1 MIGQSFY
8 YLTNKKYISNI
19 TNFDNVLT
27 ELNAYYTVGTPRAIV
42 IVHPEITEETS
53 EIQTIPAPYQEA
65 ANAFRLGLGD
75 QLIFRTFE
83 EVVNSDYIQN
93 SDKEFLLFSTET
105 DMLHAYVRYIS
116 GLLKASGFY
125 NDSETSVDD
134 IACNFVEA
142 VINADFTLTLMY
154 ASELMNTARAHC
166 VSVLENPDT
175 PSLDIT
181 YQNGKNFSYDLLF
194 YLNDNYPC
202 DEVRSLIIEKFTIH
216 SNEIAKD
223 VMQQF
228 TSQRRDMAYILSV
241 IDWKNANGMPMDKTE
256 FAQDTF
262 VKLANA
268 GNYTAAFYKLE
279 ELWNSVKDN
288 ADFINAHTSK
298 INTIGGWEYNDQYN
312 ELNHLFPTVRKVLE
326 KNWDINNLSE
336 ELKLMDTDV
345 QFFGKRQNRI
355 PYLIHKYT
363 L

>member
-27 ELNAYYTVGTPRAIV
+27 ERNAYYSVGTPRTIV
-42 IVHPEITEETS
+42 LIHPQTNEEDDQLQL
-53 EIQTIPAPYQEA
+53 IQPPYQEK
-65 ANAFRLGLGD
+65 ANAFRSGLGD
-75 QLIFRTFE
+75 ELVFRTFE
-83 EVVNSDYIQN
+83 EVVTSEYMQN
-93 SDKEFLLFSTET
+93 SDKEFLLFSDER
-105 DMLHAYVRYIS
+105 DMMHAYVRYVA
-116 GLLKASGFY
+116 GLLTASGFY
-125 NDSETSVDD
+125 SDSDTSVND
-134 IACNFVEA
+134 IACNFVEK
-142 VINADFTLTLMY
+142 IIDADFTLTLMY
-154 ASELMNTARAHC
+154 TSETMNTARQVCADALAD
-166 VSVLENPDT
+166 SNT
-175 PSLDIT
+175 PALDIT

-202 DEVRSLIIEKFTIH
+202 TEVKNLIIEKFTVH

-223 VMQQF
+223 VIQQF

-241 IDWKNANGMPMDKTE
+241 IDWKNANGMPTDKTA
-256 FAQDTF
+256 FVQDTF
-262 VKLANA
+262 VDSANV
-268 GNYTAAFYKLE
+268 GNYSAAFYKLE

-288 ADFINAHTSK
+288 TDFIAAHTSK
-298 INTIGGWEYNDQYN
+298 IATIGGWEYNDQYN

-326 KNWDINNLSE
+326 RNWDINNLSE

>member
-27 ELNAYYTVGTPRAIV
+27 ELNAYYTVGTPRTIV
-42 IVHPEITEETS
+42 IVHPRSTEDADQ
-53 EIQTIPAPYQEA
+53 IQTIPAPYQET
-65 ANAFRLGLGD
+65 ANVFRSGLGD
-75 QLIFRTFE
+75 ELVFRTFE
-83 EVVNSDYIQN
+83 EVATSEYIQN
-93 SDKEFLLFSTET
+93 SDKEFLLFSTED
-105 DMLHAYVRYIS
+105 DMLHVYARYIS
-116 GLLKASGFY
+116 GLLNASGFY
-125 NDSETSVDD
+125 SDSATSVDD
-134 IACNFVEA
+134 IACNFVEK
-142 VINADFTLTLMY
+142 VIDADFTLTLMY
-154 ASELMNTARAHC
+154 TSEVMNTARQIC
-166 VSVLENPDT
+166 VDVLADSAT
-175 PSLDIT
+175 PRFDIT

-202 DEVRSLIIEKFTIH
+202 DEVKSLIIEKFTVH
-216 SNEIAKD
+216 SSEIAKD
-223 VMQQF
+223 VIQQF

-241 IDWKNANGMPMDKTE
+241 IDWKNANGMPMDKTA
-256 FAQDTF
+256 FVQDTF
-262 VKLANA
+262 VNSANV
-268 GNYTAAFYKLE
+268 GNYSAAFYKLE

-288 ADFINAHTSK
+288 TAFIEAHTSK

-312 ELNHLFPTVRKVLE
+312 ELNHMFPTVRKVLE
-326 KNWDINNLSE
+326 RNWNIDNLSE

>member
-8 YLTNKKYISNI
+8 YLTNKKYISNV

-27 ELNAYYTVGTPRAIV
+27 ELNSYYTVGSPRTIV
-42 IVHPEITEETS
+42 IVHPRPTEEDDQ
-53 EIQTIPAPYQEA
+53 IQIVPAPYMQT
-65 ANAFRLGLGD
+65 ANEFRAGLGD
-75 QLIFRTFE
+75 DLVFRTFN

-93 SDKEFLLFSTET
+93 TDKEFLLFSSEE
-105 DMLHAYVRYIS
+105 DMLHAYARYVA
-116 GLLKASGFY
+116 GLLNASGFY
-125 NDSETSVDD
+125 SDSETSVND
-134 IACNFVEA
+134 IACDFIESVIEA
-142 VINADFTLTLMY
+142 DYTLTLMY
-154 ASELMNTARAHC
+154 TSEAMSSARQIC
-166 VSVLENPDT
+166 SDVLADEDT
-175 PSLDIT
+175 PAFNIV

-194 YLNDNYPC
+194 YLNDNYPSTG
-202 DEVRSLIIEKFTIH
+202 VKNLIVEKFTVH
-216 SNEIAKD
+216 ANEIAKD

-241 IDWKNANGMPMDKTE
+241 IDWKNANGMTTDKTQ
-256 FAQDTF
+256 FVQDVF
-262 VKLANA
+262 VDLANA

-288 ADFINAHTSK
+288 TDFIAAHTSK
-298 INTIGGWEYNDQYN
+298 TNTIGGWEYNDQYN

-326 KNWDINNLSE
+326 RDWDINNLSE

-345 QFFGKRQNRI
+345 QFFAKRQNRI